1 MARPAMGFIE
11 TRGLVGVVAAAD
23 TAAKTANV
31 QLAGFEMIG
40 GGLVSVRFRGDVASV
55 QAAVQAGAEAA
66 GRVGEVI
73 SSHVIPGPHADL
85 LELLEASTG
94 KTRGVATEGPGEG
107 PGPPPTAEDLR
118 SLSVVKLRQLARR
131 TSGVQLH
138 GRQISRANKQALIAE
153 LERAWDRD
161 S

>member
-1 MARPAMGFIE
+1 MARSAIGFIE
-11 TRGLVGVVAAAD
+11 TRGLVGVVEAAD

-31 QLAGFEMIG
+31 QLAGFEMVG
-40 GGLVSVRFRGDVASV
+40 GGFVSVRFQGDVASV

-66 GRVGEVI
+66 ARVGELI

-85 LELLEASTG
+85 LALLEVTAG
-94 KTRGVATEGPGEG
+94 DAAAVAPERADPSRT
-107 PGPPPTAEDLR
+107 EDLQ
-118 SLSVVKLRQLARR
+118 SLPVVKLRRLARQ
-131 TSGVQLH
+131 TPGVQLQ

-153 LERAWDRD
+153 LTRAGDHD